1 MKNFIKNI
9 KSKAERTYMN
19 VKETLSNRRAE
30 GYVDTAVKIVISV
43 VIGTLLLG
51 GLYTLFDT
59 TVIPNLSSKITSIFS
74 YHGN

>member
-1 MKNFIKNI
+1 MKKLNSITNKFNKAYIK
-9 KSKAERTYMN
+9 A
-19 VKETLSNRRAE
+19 KEALRNKKGE

-59 TVIPNLSSKITSIFS
+59 NVIPTLSSKIASVFN
-74 YHGN
+74 YHG

>member
-1 MKNFIKNI
+1 MKNFINTI
-9 KSKAERTYMN
+9 KTKAERSYMII
-19 VKETLSNRRAE
+19 KERISNRRAE

-74 YHGN
+74 YHG

>member
-1 MKNFIKNI
+1 MKNFINTI
-9 KSKAERTYMN
+9 KTKAERSYMN
-19 VKETLSNRRAE
+19 IKERISNRRAE

-74 YHGN
+74 YHG

>member
-1 MKNFIKNI
+1 MKNFINTI
-9 KSKAERTYMN
+9 KTKAERTYMN
-19 VKETLSNRRAE
+19 VKERLTSRKGE

-74 YHGN
+74 YNG

>member
-1 MKNFIKNI
+1 MKNFINTI
-9 KSKAERTYMN
+9 KTKAERSFMN
-19 VKETLSNRRAE
+19 IKERISNRRAE

-51 GLYTLFDT
+51 GLYTLFNT

-74 YHGN
+74 YNG